1 MIAGRGDG
9 SGDAADGSAG
19 DDTAAQAA
27 LAQAEA
33 EQAARVE
40 AADAALDAAQTYLDE
55 LNAQLDALQEQCE
68 AAEEAEAEARERV
81 RDLQRDET
89 EARNYVQTATQ
100 EQTAARQWAAE
111 AATAETQ
118 AVAQE
123 QLAIDWDTQARY
135 DLAHFGEGRGWETGF
150 EFDNWHASWQPRVV
164 GETTPRQDGLRG
176 HQLYLPLAAYAAEK
190 HWEFSLSGGWLE
202 SRSGRVHGHV
212 SGWTD
217 TALAAV
223 YKNDHPQYDVHYG
236 LGLNVPTGRD
246 NVHQNAMLPEDLA
259 RFTSFGTGWNYTPS
273 VTVTRHLTDEDKWT
287 AGVSYTWNGT
297 YDFQL
302 DGMKLSIMQ
311 EQDPD
316 DGQWY
321 APYAE
326 LAETQQVRRGHI
338 EPGGELRQNFTYQ
351 HSGAQHQWL
360 LDLAHTSY
368 GRTRQ
373 TSAVMD
379 IYAPENAAS
388 AYYQNHVG
396 AYRGLQVQENYRSGD
411 DWSARW
417 YYRQAEGPKDAFLA
431 YSLLS
436 YTMNTGYYDNGFG
449 LLGQAGVF
457 DTGAATN
464 NSGEDVRRELIN
476 GFRLH
481 QQSGVHRFYGGL
493 GWQHACVPQQRLTVL
508 FNYMRSSGIY
518 YSSLRNVVTPGHNRR
533 SVLLRYQWLLGSQQ
547 ASIAAERYSL
557 RHAGP
562 ASERY
567 QGWNVSATWS
577 WSF

>member
-1 MIAGRGDG
+1 MRMTRKRRRQMRRRQRWQQRGWQLGRVLTALGVGLLPGAQTEAAAVHTPSEVMSGFDQLYYAREEVVNYRAAQQNVRDAQANLQQARQDLAEAQQNKKDAEVNLQAAQQEVQQARYALQAVMKELQAAQAESAQRTEAALAAQQAVAAFQPQVWDQETVVQEAQAEADAVAAADPVVSYGGGAGAAGTVRSQAASSDLAAAIERAWRSVDYQQNRLTDVEVMIAGRGDG

-27 LAQAEA
+27 LAQ
-33 EQAARVE
+33 
-40 AADAALDAAQTYLDE
+40 
-55 LNAQLDALQEQCE
+55 
-68 AAEEAEAEARERV
+68 AEAEARERV

-190 HWEFSLSGGWLE
+190 HWDFSLSGGWLE

-311 EQDPD
+311 EQDPN

-321 APYAE
+321 APYVE
-326 LAETQQVRRGHI
+326 LAET
-338 EPGGELRQNFTYQ
+338 
-351 HSGAQHQWL
+351 
-360 LDLAHTSY
+360 
-368 GRTRQ
+368 
-373 TSAVMD
+373 
-379 IYAPENAAS
+379 
-388 AYYQNHVG
+388 
-396 AYRGLQVQENYRSGD
+396 
-411 DWSARW
+411 
-417 YYRQAEGPKDAFLA
+417 
-431 YSLLS
+431 
-436 YTMNTGYYDNGFG
+436 
-449 LLGQAGVF
+449 
-457 DTGAATN
+457 
-464 NSGEDVRRELIN
+464 
-476 GFRLH
+476 
-481 QQSGVHRFYGGL
+481 
-493 GWQHACVPQQRLTVL
+493 
-508 FNYMRSSGIY
+508 
-518 YSSLRNVVTPGHNRR
+518 
-533 SVLLRYQWLLGSQQ
+533 
-547 ASIAAERYSL
+547 
-557 RHAGP
+557 
-562 ASERY
+562 
-567 QGWNVSATWS
+567 
-577 WSF
+577 